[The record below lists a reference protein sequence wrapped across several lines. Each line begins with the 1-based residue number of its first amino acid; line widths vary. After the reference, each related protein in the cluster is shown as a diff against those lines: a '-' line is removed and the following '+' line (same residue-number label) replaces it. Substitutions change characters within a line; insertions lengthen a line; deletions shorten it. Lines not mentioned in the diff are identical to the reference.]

1 MNPPA
6 PIPTDRSRKRKAA
19 EATPLGRT
27 EPWHAVIQGE
37 LASKANDRRLVPYKG
52 RMLSIKSAK
61 ALAYN
66 TALAWQVPRLEPMF
80 EAELRLDVMV
90 WYASRRP
97 DLDISLLLDGLQG
110 RVYRND
116 RQVRTQV
123 IDHAIDRERPR
134 VEITLSLRREKE
146 LPTPLEVFQER
157 QASTP

>member
-6 PIPTDRSRKRKAA
+6 PTPKSRSRKRDVASG
-19 EATPLGRT
+19 TPSGRT

-61 ALAYN
+61 ALEYN

-80 EAELRLDVMV
+80 EEDLRLDVKV

-123 IDHAIDRERPR
+123 IDHAIDRDRPR

-146 LPTPLEVFQER
+146 LPTPLEVFHER
-157 QASTP
+157 QASMP